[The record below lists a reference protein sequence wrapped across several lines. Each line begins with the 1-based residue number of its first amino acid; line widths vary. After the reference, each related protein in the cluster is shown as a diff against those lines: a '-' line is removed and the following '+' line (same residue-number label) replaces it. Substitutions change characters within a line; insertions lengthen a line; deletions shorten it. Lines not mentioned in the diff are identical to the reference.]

1 MDDTHLVLIDYK
13 IGEDLPTKST
23 LYDTNTVDL
32 TDRNSNYTLIYMIDK
47 TMVYRSGFLLI
58 NNVTN
63 KVYNYNMSLEVIK

>member
-1 MDDTHLVLIDYK
+1 M
-13 IGEDLPTKST
+13 PTKST

-32 TDRNSNYTLIYMIDK
+32 TDRNSDYTLIYMIDK